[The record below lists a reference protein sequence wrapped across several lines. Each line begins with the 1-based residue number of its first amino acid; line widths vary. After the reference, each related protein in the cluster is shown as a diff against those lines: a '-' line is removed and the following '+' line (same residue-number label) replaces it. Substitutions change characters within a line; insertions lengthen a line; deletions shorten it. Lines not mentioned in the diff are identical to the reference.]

1 MTCAARRRVQRFTM
15 PDLVAP
21 TARVRVSFAA
31 AMAELRAEGRGA
43 PGDDSTV
50 GREIQGYGRVWA
62 DPEGF
67 EEYARHLRDQALEN
81 SPRRDGFVP
90 ATTLWW
96 IDGNEYLGRIAI
108 RHRLTQDLLDYAGH
122 IGYDIRPSARRR
134 GHATA
139 MLARALPVAAA
150 LSIDP
155 VLITCDED
163 NIGSRKVIESNGG
176 RFADQR
182 GIKLRFWVPTS

>member
-1 MTCAARRRVQRFTM
+1 M

-21 TARVRVSFAA
+21 TALVRVSFAA
-31 AMAELRAEGRGA
+31 AMAELRAEGRGT
-43 PGDDSTV
+43 PGDDSMV
-50 GREIQGYGRVWA
+50 GREIQAYGRIWA

-67 EEYARHLRDQALEN
+67 EEYARHLRDQALAD
-81 SPRRDGFVP
+81 SPRPDGFVP

-96 IDGNEYLGRIAI
+96 IDGHEYLGRIAI

-150 LSIDP
+150 LGIDP
-155 VLITCDED
+155 VLFTCDED

>member
-1 MTCAARRRVQRFTM
+1 M

-21 TARVRVSFAA
+21 TALVRVSFAA
-31 AMAELRAEGRGA
+31 AMDELRAEGRGA
-43 PGDDSTV
+43 PGDDSTI
-50 GREIQGYGRVWA
+50 GREIQQYRQAWA

-67 EEYARHLRDQALEN
+67 EKYARRLRDQALED
-81 SPRRDGFVP
+81 SPRRGGFVP

-96 IDGNEYLGRIAI
+96 IDGDEYLGRITI

-122 IGYDIRPSARRR
+122 IGYDVRPSARRR

-139 MLARALPVAAA
+139 MLAAALPVAAT
-150 LSIDP
+150 LGIDP

-163 NIGSRKVIESNGG
+163 NVGSRKVIESNGG
-176 RFADQR
+176 RFDDKR
-182 GIKLRFWVPTS
+182 GIKLRYWVPTSRRGGAPRAGV

>member
-1 MTCAARRRVQRFTM
+1 M

-21 TARVRVSFAA
+21 TSGVRVSFIA
-31 AMAELRAEGRGA
+31 AMDELRAEGRGA
-43 PGDDSTV
+43 PDDNSMV
-50 GREIQGYGRVWA
+50 GSEIRDYGAGWA
-62 DPEGF
+62 DPEFF
-67 EEYARHLRDQALEN
+67 EEYTRQLREQALED
-81 SPRRDGFVP
+81 PARPDGLVP

-96 IDGNEYLGRIAI
+96 ADGDEYLGRIAI
-108 RHRLTQDLLDYAGH
+108 RHRLTQHLLDYGGH

-139 MLARALPVAAA
+139 MLTRALPVAAG
-150 LSIDP
+150 LGIDP

-176 RFADQR
+176 QFDDQR
-182 GIKLRFWVPTS
+182 GVKLRFWVPAGGQTGRRGSMP

>member
-1 MTCAARRRVQRFTM
+1 M

-21 TARVRVSFAA
+21 TALVRVSFVA
-31 AMAELRAEGRGA
+31 AMAELRAEGRGT

-50 GREIQGYGRVWA
+50 GREMQAYGRMWA

-67 EEYARHLRDQALEN
+67 EEYARRLRDQALED
-81 SPRRDGFVP
+81 SPRPDGFVP
-90 ATTLWW
+90 ATNRWW

-139 MLARALPVAAA
+139 MLARALPVAGA
-150 LSIDP
+150 LGIDP